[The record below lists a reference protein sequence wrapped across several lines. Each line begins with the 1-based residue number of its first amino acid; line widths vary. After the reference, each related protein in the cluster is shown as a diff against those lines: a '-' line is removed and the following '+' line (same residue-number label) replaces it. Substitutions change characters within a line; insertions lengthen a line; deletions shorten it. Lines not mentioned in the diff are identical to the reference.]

1 MGQPMLFVKIEDL
14 TDNLEVIVFS
24 ETLSKNPELWK
35 ENNIIMINGQ
45 LSLRNGEPKLI
56 CNEVKEL

>member
-24 ETLSKNPELWK
+24 ETISKNPYLWK

-45 LSLRNGEPKLI
+45 LSLRNGELKLI